1 MGALTLWFLPCQ
13 CVPLVAESYGLVP
26 IQAESEDMRYR
37 VRGERDGLVR
47 PIRLASGPDVGIV
60 RFYHGV
66 LCQAISFLRVETVAD
81 NLG

>member
-13 CVPLVAESYGLVP
+13 RVPPVAESYGLVP
-26 IQAESEDMRYR
+26 IQAESEDLRYR

-47 PIRLASGPDVGIV
+47 PIRLASGTDVGIV

-66 LCQAISFLRVETVAD
+66 LRPAISCLPIEALAD